1 MRKIIIYLIILAAA
15 GGALGFWNYQRNT
28 YSKEV
33 LKLEILGPSEV
44 TLGENSEYTVKY
56 KNNGNFRLDN
66 PELIFEPPAHSL
78 LNGQVFERQILSK
91 EKLGEAIYPG
101 EEKAFTFQV
110 RLLGKEREAVTAKAT
125 LSYQPKDL
133 KARYE
138 SATTFT
144 TSIKSVPLTLE
155 FDLPAK
161 TESGQ
166 DFNFKL
172 NYFSNINYLLTDLR
186 VQIEYPADFEFLE
199 STPRSL
205 DKTEWEIP
213 ILNKSQGGRIEVSGS
228 VAGNLGSVKIFKAK
242 LGIWKNGEFVL
253 LKEAESGLEI
263 TKASIFLRQE
273 INSNPKYAALPGD
286 WLHYEIFFKN
296 IGDDALTNLFIVN
309 KLEGDAFDFN
319 TIKSDS
325 GIFKSGD
332 NSVVFDWKRVQGL
345 QYLAPTQEGK
355 VDFWVRVKDD
365 LGNVNNPVLRNK
377 VFASQ
382 VEEEFVTR
390 IGSKI
395 EVIQKGFFQDE
406 VFGNSGPVPPRGGET
421 TTYTIF
427 WQAKN
432 YYSDV
437 KGAKIKAILPQGAE
451 LTGKIFPGEE
461 AQKFTF
467 DPESRE
473 IVWSLGDLARGAGIS
488 NAPPNLSFQ
497 IAFTPAESQR
507 GQTPNIIGQAQIS
520 GEDTWTESTLE
531 AASPAVNTTLPDDK
545 TVTPALG
552 VVQ

>member
-1 MRKIIIYLIILAAA
+1 MRKIIIYLIVFAVIA
-15 GGALGFWNYQRNT
+15 GALGFWNYQRNT

-33 LKLEILGPSEV
+33 LKLEILGPGEV
-44 TLGENSEYTVKY
+44 ILGQNSEYTVKY

-78 LNGQVFERQILSK
+78 ADGQIFERQILGK
-91 EKLGEAIYPG
+91 DKLGEAIYPG
-101 EEKAFTFQV
+101 EEKAFAFQM
-110 RLLGKEREAVTAKAT
+110 RLLGKEGEAVTAKAV

-138 SATTFT
+138 SE
-144 TSIKSVPLTLE
+144 TSQAVKIRSVPLTLE

-186 VQIEYPADFEFLE
+186 VQMEYPSGFEFSE
-199 STPRSL
+199 SSPKSL

-213 ILNKSQGGRIEVSGS
+213 ILNKSQGGRIEVTGKVSGD
-228 VAGNLGSVKIFKAK
+228 LGSAKIFKAK

-253 LKEAESGLEI
+253 LKEAETGVEI
-263 TKASIFLRQE
+263 TKASVFLRQE
-273 INSNPKYAALPGD
+273 INGNPKYAAIPGD

-296 IGDDALTNLFIVN
+296 IGDDAMTNLFIVN

-319 TIKSDS
+319 TIRSDS
-325 GIFKSGD
+325 GIFSQGD
-332 NSVVFDWKRVQGL
+332 NSVVFDWKRVKNL

-355 VDFWVRVKDD
+355 VDFWIRVKDD
-365 LGNVNNPVLRNK
+365 LGNVSNPVLRNK

-382 VEEEFVTR
+382 VEEEFVTK

-406 VFGNSGPVPPRGGET
+406 VFGNQGPIPPRGGEA

-437 KGAKIKAILPQGAE
+437 KSVKIKAVLPQGVE
-451 LTGKIFPGEE
+451 LTGKIFPEEE

-467 DPESRE
+467 DSASRE
-473 IVWSLGDLARGAGIS
+473 IVWSLGDLARGRGIS
-488 NAPPNLSFQ
+488 DTPPNLSFQ
-497 IAFTPAESQR
+497 IAFTPASSQR
-507 GQTPNIIGQAQIS
+507 GQTPNIIGEAKIS
-520 GEDTWTESTLE
+520 GEDTWTETTIE
-531 AASPAVNTTLPDDK
+531 ATALAINTTLPDDDA
-545 TVTPALG
+545 VTPALG

>member
-1 MRKIIIYLIILAAA
+1 MRKITIYLIVLAAV
-15 GGALGFWNYQRNT
+15 GGVVGFWNYQRNT

-33 LKLEILGPSEV
+33 LKLEILGPDQV
-44 TLGENSEYTVKY
+44 TLGDNSEYTVKY

-66 PELIFEPPAHSL
+66 PELIFEPPSHSL
-78 LNGQVFERQILSK
+78 SDGQVFERQILSK
-91 EKLGEAIYPG
+91 EKLGDAIYPG

-110 RLLGKEREAVTAKAT
+110 RLLGKEGEVLTAKAT

-138 SATTFT
+138 SSTTFT
-144 TSIKSVPLTLE
+144 TSVKSVPLTLE

-161 TESGQ
+161 TESGR

-186 VQIEYPADFEFLE
+186 VQLEYPVDFEFLE
-199 STPRSL
+199 STPKSL

-213 ILNKSQGGRIEVSGS
+213 VLNKSQGGRVEVVGKVSGD
-228 VAGNLGSVKIFKAK
+228 LGSAKIFKAK

-253 LKEAESGLEI
+253 LKTAESGLEI
-263 TKASIFLRQE
+263 TKTSVFLRQE
-273 INSNPKYAALPGD
+273 INGNPRYAAQPGD
-286 WLHYEIFFKN
+286 WLHYEVFFKN

-309 KLEGDAFDFN
+309 KLEGDAFDFS

-325 GIFKSGD
+325 GIFSSGD
-332 NSVVFDWKRVQGL
+332 NSVVFDWKRIRDL

-365 LGNVNNPVLRNK
+365 LGNVGNPVLRNK

-382 VEEEFVTR
+382 VEEEFVTK

-395 EVIQKGFFQDE
+395 EVIQKGFYQDE
-406 VFGNSGPVPPRGGET
+406 VFGNLGPIPPRAGEV

-437 KGAKIKAILPQGAE
+437 KGVKIKATLPQGVE
-451 LTGKIFPGEE
+451 LTGRIFPEEE

-467 DPESRE
+467 DSESRE
-473 IVWSLGDLARGAGIS
+473 IVWSLGDLARGRGIS
-488 NAPPNLSFQ
+488 DTPPNLSFQ
-497 IAFTPAESQR
+497 IVFTPAVSQR
-507 GQTPNIIGQAQIS
+507 GQTPNIIGEIHIS
-520 GEDTWTESTLE
+520 GQDTWTETTIE
-531 AASPAVNTTLPDDK
+531 NTAPAINTTLPDDD
-545 TVTPALG
+545 TVTPAFG
-552 VVQ
+552 IIQ

>member
-1 MRKIIIYLIILAAA
+1 MRKITIYLIVLAAV
-15 GGALGFWNYQRNT
+15 GGAVGFWNYQRNT

-33 LKLEILGPSEV
+33 LKLEILGPDQV
-44 TLGENSEYTVKY
+44 TLGDNSEYTVKY

-66 PELIFEPPAHSL
+66 PELIFEPPSHSL
-78 LNGQVFERQILSK
+78 SDGQVFERQILSK
-91 EKLGEAIYPG
+91 EKLGDAIYPG

-110 RLLGKEREAVTAKAT
+110 RLLGKEGEVLTAKAT

-138 SATTFT
+138 SSTTFT
-144 TSIKSVPLTLE
+144 TSVKSVPLTLE

-161 TESGQ
+161 TESGR

-186 VQIEYPADFEFLE
+186 VQLEYPVDFEFLE
-199 STPRSL
+199 STPKSL

-213 ILNKSQGGRIEVSGS
+213 VLNKSQGGRVEVVGKVSGD
-228 VAGNLGSVKIFKAK
+228 LGSAKIFKAK

-253 LKEAESGLEI
+253 LKTAESGLEI
-263 TKASIFLRQE
+263 TKTSVFLRQE
-273 INSNPKYAALPGD
+273 INGNPRYAAQPGD
-286 WLHYEIFFKN
+286 WLHYEVFFKN

-309 KLEGDAFDFN
+309 KLEGDAFDFS

-325 GIFKSGD
+325 GIFSSGD
-332 NSVVFDWKRVQGL
+332 NSVVFDWKRIRDL

-365 LGNVNNPVLRNK
+365 LGNVGNPVLRNK

-382 VEEEFVTR
+382 VEEEFVTK

-395 EVIQKGFFQDE
+395 EVIQKGFYQDE
-406 VFGNSGPVPPRGGET
+406 VFGNLGPIPPRAGEV

-437 KGAKIKAILPQGAE
+437 KGVKIKATLPQGVE
-451 LTGKIFPGEE
+451 LTGRIFPEEE

-467 DPESRE
+467 DSESRE
-473 IVWSLGDLARGAGIS
+473 IVWSLGDLARGRGIS
-488 NAPPNLSFQ
+488 DTPPNLSFQ
-497 IAFTPAESQR
+497 IVFTPAVSQR
-507 GQTPNIIGQAQIS
+507 GQTPNIIGEIHIS
-520 GEDTWTESTLE
+520 GQDTWTETTIE
-531 AASPAVNTTLPDDK
+531 NTAPAINTTLPDDD
-545 TVTPALG
+545 TVTPAFG
-552 VVQ
+552 IIQ